1 MRCGTCNKSSLFVPR
16 LKTLE
21 NKETT
26 NMIVEQDFFK
36 IVVEVK
42 DNNSFLYKI
51 EIHSMYL
58 NSIWL
63 NLQFQFNGWINIQ
76 LNWIQIQLKTVGVQI
91 GGKCIQYFLMN
102 MSLEKTFNTQIWND
116 SFPCIFTWEWVNKFQ
131 FGIVQCMTIWR
142 T

>member
-58 NSIWL
+58 NSI
-63 NLQFQFNGWINIQ
+63 
-76 LNWIQIQLKTVGVQI
+76 
-91 GGKCIQYFLMN
+91 
-102 MSLEKTFNTQIWND
+102 
-116 SFPCIFTWEWVNKFQ
+116 
-131 FGIVQCMTIWR
+131 
-142 T
+142 

>member
-1 MRCGTCNKSSLFVPR
+1 
-16 LKTLE
+16 
-21 NKETT
+21 
-26 NMIVEQDFFK
+26 
-36 IVVEVK
+36 VK

-116 SFPCIFTWEWVNKFQ
+116 SFPCIFTWEWVNNVWQYEEPKVVLPKPFPMNHHHQ
-131 FGIVQCMTIWR
+131 NYILDI
-142 T
+142 